1 MGSGRRS
8 CERICK
14 MIPAAILNQLLKAFI
29 ASDVGKSLIKYKDE
43 PNDADKKCL
52 ELEQKLTD
60 QGFEIKAIKTIY
72 KDEIENI
79 KAIIKDMQDE

>member
-1 MGSGRRS
+1 
-8 CERICK
+8 